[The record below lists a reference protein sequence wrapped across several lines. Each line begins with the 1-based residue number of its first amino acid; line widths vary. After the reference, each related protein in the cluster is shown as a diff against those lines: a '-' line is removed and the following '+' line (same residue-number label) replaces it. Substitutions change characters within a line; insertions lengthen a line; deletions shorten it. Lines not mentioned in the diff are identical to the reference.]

1 MATSKTSA
9 RKPPG
14 STNAAARPVTS
25 AAKSPRSAPKG
36 SAAGPGPTVSDV
48 SAFIASLEARWRGP
62 IEALR
67 AGLLA
72 TPSVTEHIKW
82 KAPSFCHEGDD
93 RVTLRVPPK
102 GGLQLVFH
110 RGVAVKDTRG
120 FVFED
125 RSGLVVWAA
134 PDRGIVTLET
144 PEALAKHTSAVLALA
159 RAWMAATRD
168 E

>member
-1 MATSKTSA
+1 M
-9 RKPPG
+9 
-14 STNAAARPVTS
+14 
-25 AAKSPRSAPKG
+25 KSPRLGAKG
-36 SAAGPGPTVSDV
+36 STAAPAPAASDV
-48 SAFIASLEARWRGP
+48 SAFVAALEARWRGP

-67 AGLLA
+67 TGLLA

-102 GGLQLVFH
+102 GGLQLIFH

-125 RSGLVVWAA
+125 RSGLLAWAA

-144 PEALAKHTSAVLALA
+144 PEALAKQTPAVLALA
-159 RAWMAATRD
+159 RAWMEATRD
-168 E
+168 SGE